1 MVDAV
6 GIEVVGH
13 LGEAACKPLVAL
25 GGHGL
30 PVVGGEAPV
39 LSIAGKGIG
48 WCAGLALQAE
58 ESGIAPCLHAGAAD
72 ADRYVALE
80 HYAMLVGVV
89 GGMLELLVQVILYIK
104 VEACIFGVL
113 VVSDAAELGIG
124 YQPRFVVLEET
135 LVGG

>member
-13 LGEAACKPLVAL
+13 LGEAAGKPLIAL
-25 GGHGL
+25 GSHGL

-39 LSIAGKGIG
+39 LSVAGKGIG
-48 WCAGLALQAE
+48 RSAGLALQAE

-80 HYAMLVGVV
+80 HYAMLMGIV
-89 GGMLELLVQVILYIK
+89 GGMLELLVQVILYI
-104 VEACIFGVL
+104 
-113 VVSDAAELGIG
+113 
-124 YQPRFVVLEET
+124 
-135 LVGG
+135 